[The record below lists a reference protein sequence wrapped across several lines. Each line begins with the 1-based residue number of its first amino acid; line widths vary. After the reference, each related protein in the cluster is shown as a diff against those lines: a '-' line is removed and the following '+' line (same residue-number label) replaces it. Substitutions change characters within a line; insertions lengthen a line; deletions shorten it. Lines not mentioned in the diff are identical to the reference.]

1 MKFEI
6 ILISVRISR
15 ACTDKVPANLHPII
29 ECKEGDLGAAVGM
42 YKDCKS
48 TWEAKE
54 DQGVNRDTNL
64 IEKSLGK
71 VISKNLSKKL
81 ILELRI
87 KSTLAIHAKEAR
99 LFQISAITVWKSLL
113 TPSKCVFGGVRY

>member
-54 DQGVNRDTNL
+54 DQGVNRDTSL
-64 IEKSLGK
+64 IEKSLGQ
-71 VISKNLSKKL
+71 VILTIFSEINLKNKDQVNSCHSCQGSSL
-81 ILELRI
+81 IPDQRDNCLEI
-87 KSTLAIHAKEAR
+87 PSDAK
-99 LFQISAITVWKSLL
+99 
-113 TPSKCVFGGVRY
+113 